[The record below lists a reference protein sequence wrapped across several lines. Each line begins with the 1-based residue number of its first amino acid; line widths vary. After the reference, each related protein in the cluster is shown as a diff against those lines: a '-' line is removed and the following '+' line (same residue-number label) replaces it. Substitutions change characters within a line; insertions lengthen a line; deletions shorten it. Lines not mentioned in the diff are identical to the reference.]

1 MDNLPKMSKYA
12 KFCEETYLRT
22 RLGIVLTHQSDIFLA
37 TFIVSSHC
45 KYLTVIQKSSH
56 KYLGAISLI
65 ITLYHVIQP
74 IKYKKGLWVFLVPLP
89 QSSALKWKFYI
100 QSHFYFQIFLFWC
113 LFLTS
118 NKFQFLFLVFL
129 MLTRYK
135 SAGVHRRCSKNFLK
149 IWETHKGGM
158 KVPNTNPQLYCYVF
172 VSIVSSKSQLQ
183 LGKSGSVSRLFQR
196 CHWEKLILLKKLKE
210 TSH

>member
-1 MDNLPKMSKYA
+1 MKILYSES
-12 KFCEETYLRT
+12 FLF
-22 RLGIVLTHQSDIFLA
+22 SDIFILMS
-37 TFIVSSHC
+37 FFNFE
-45 KYLTVIQKSSH
+45 Q
-56 KYLGAISLI
+56 ISASF
-65 ITLYHVIQP
+65 
-74 IKYKKGLWVFLVPLP
+74 FLVL
-89 QSSALKWKFYI
+89 
-100 QSHFYFQIFLFWC
+100 
-113 LFLTS
+113 
-118 NKFQFLFLVFL
+118 L

-149 IWETHKGGM
+149 IWETHKGAM

-210 TSH
+210 TSHYYIHVGEICELSVHI